1 MTPLCWTGPAWLCYV
16 ALMNDGSGFQ
26 KRRKVLEMLDA
37 GLVMLHLDPRAP
49 EVVVPQRFKTDPV
62 LRLNIAYGF
71 RLPALEIGAEGIY
84 AVLSFDRQNF
94 GCTLPWASIFAVTRP
109 DFGHDGIVW
118 PESVPPELRASFSR
132 AGVSEPT
139 RLRTQPA
146 PRDAALTRAPRD
158 AAPPDEAPPDNVRPL
173 FVVHEGGRAAEPEQ
187 ADAAPAPADEPAAAE
202 PEAPRRRGHLT
213 LVKG

>member
-1 MTPLCWTGPAWLCYV
+1 
-16 ALMNDGSGFQ
+16 MNDGSGFQ
-26 KRRKVLEMLDA
+26 KRRKVLDMLDA

-49 EVVVPQRFKTDPV
+49 DVVVPQRFKTDPV

-71 RLPALEIGAEGIY
+71 RLPALEVGAEGIY

-109 DFGHDGIVW
+109 DFGHDGVVW
-118 PESVPPELRASFSR
+118 PESVPPELRASFAR

-139 RLRTQPA
+139 RLRAQPA
-146 PRDAALTRAPRD
+146 PRDAGATRSHKEHTPAPT
-158 AAPPDEAPPDNVRPL
+158 DEPPPDNVRPL
-173 FVVHEGGRAAEPEQ
+173 FVVHEGGRASGPEHPDV
-187 ADAAPAPADEPAAAE
+187 ADAAPADVSDAAE

>member
-1 MTPLCWTGPAWLCYV
+1 
-16 ALMNDGSGFQ
+16 MNDGSGFQ

-37 GLVMLHLDPRAP
+37 GLVMLHLDPRSP
-49 EVVVPQRFKTDPV
+49 EVVVPQRFKSDPV

-71 RLPALEIGAEGIY
+71 RLPALEVGAEGIY

-94 GCTLPWASIFAVTRP
+94 GCTLPWSSIFAVTRP

-118 PESVPPELRASFSR
+118 PESVPPELRASFAR

-139 RLRTQPA
+139 RLRTQRPA
-146 PRDAALTRAPRD
+146 EDAPSPEAARA
-158 AAPPDEAPPDNVRPL
+158 EAPPADNVRPL
-173 FVVHEGGRAAEPEQ
+173 FVVHEGGRATAADSSGHDVDAPEPLD
-187 ADAAPAPADEPAAAE
+187 DARPAAE
-202 PEAPRRRGHLT
+202 PEPPRRRGHLT